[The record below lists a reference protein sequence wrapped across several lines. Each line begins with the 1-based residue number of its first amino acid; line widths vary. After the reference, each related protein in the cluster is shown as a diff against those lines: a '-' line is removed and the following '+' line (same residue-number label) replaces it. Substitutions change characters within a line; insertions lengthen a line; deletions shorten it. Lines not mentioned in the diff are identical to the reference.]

1 MFNLQINL
9 GGDMTLTYS
18 QIADALRRV
27 ADGLLDCQPEQGDN
41 GTVVV
46 DGQTCGTWRIE

>member
-1 MFNLQINL
+1 MFKLEMDVNGLNYRQ
-9 GGDMTLTYS
+9 MS
-18 QIADALRRV
+18 EALRIL
-27 ADGLLDCQPEQGDN
+27 ADGLLECHPEQGDN